1 MQDKTRPIASLGLV
15 TLLGLLAAACG
26 RDDYYI
32 VYERTE
38 VRGPERVS
46 AGGGCALVLQRGGP
60 FGGGS
65 SGASGGSV
73 DGDLLIEEGNQGEG
87 YGVVISSQGE
97 ELARR
102 YYDRPFLLSHDVDV
116 FEVTTHAGKRI
127 EFSYRG
133 SSDCDLPEAQVAADA
148 GTPR

>member
-1 MQDKTRPIASLGLV
+1 MQEKTRPIALLGLV
-15 TLLGLLAAACG
+15 TLLGVLSAACG

-38 VRGPERVS
+38 LRGTERVS
-46 AGGGCALVLQRGGP
+46 TGGGCALVLQRDGPLVGGT
-60 FGGGS
+60 

-73 DGDLLIEEGNQGEG
+73 DGDLSIDEGNQGEG
-87 YGVVISSQGE
+87 YRVVISSQGE

-102 YYDRPFLLSHDVDV
+102 FYDRPFLLSHDVDV
-116 FEVTTHAGKRI
+116 FEITTKAGKKI

-133 SSDCDLPEAQVAADA
+133 SSECDLPEAQVAADG
-148 GTPR
+148 GTAR